1 MLQLLL
7 NLEARINRATD
18 WLGTIAAAL
27 LVMLSCLVAYNVIAR
42 YLFQASS
49 IGLEEFSW
57 HIYASIFLLGIPFA
71 LRHEAHVR
79 VDIVFEKLS
88 PKTQALID
96 LIGCVIFLLP
106 FCLVVI
112 WAGVDFA
119 SAAYSL
125 GVQPAGAAEFFQ
137 QLFSGGIGE
146 KSQDPGGLL
155 NRWIIKGIIPLAFL
169 FLLFAGLAF
178 FIRRLNGFLNPD
190 ALITTIGDDSERT
203 RPRGL
208 S

>member
-1 MLQLLL
+1 MLQRLLKI
-7 NLEARINRATD
+7 EAKINRVTD
-18 WLGTIAAAL
+18 WLGAIAAAAL
-27 LVMLSCLVAYNVIAR
+27 IFLSCLVAYNVIAR

-49 IGLEEFSW
+49 IGLEELSW

-178 FIRRLNGFLNPD
+178 FIRRLNAFLNPD
-190 ALITTIGDDSERT
+190 SLLAQTDDSRKSS
-203 RPRGL
+203 RQKDL